1 MLIQELGA
9 APMMIARF
17 SHSADTSTF
26 AGKYV
31 AMCAFVDFVY
41 IANVDISQTV
51 VYRWW
56 TVVSFLANMQPVILT
71 SDLIYC

>member
-51 VYRWW
+51 VYR
-56 TVVSFLANMQPVILT
+56 
-71 SDLIYC
+71 